1 MPLSQSVSQLQ
12 TRPALYGR
20 EAEVALLR
28 ESLREAFNGHGR
40 LVLIGGEAGI
50 GKTALVET
58 LAADAHDLGALVLFG
73 GCYELAMTPPYGPW
87 SELLSGDLPREGLPP
102 VPPLAGGEGALAA
115 PSQDVL
121 FSQML
126 EFFRELAA
134 RKPVVLVLEDQHW
147 AEPASLELLRFIA
160 RSLRDVRLLI
170 FVTYRDV
177 ELTAQSPLYRYLPQF
192 VREARPVRV
201 SLRRIASESIRQL
214 VVDRYDLPDDEEE
227 RLVQYLDHYAEG
239 NPFFTEEL
247 LRSLEHD
254 GLLVASGGTW
264 RLGDLSETQVPLL
277 IRQIIDTH
285 VAWLDD
291 EAQQL
296 LQVAAVIGTE
306 VPLSLW
312 REAAGADDD
321 ALHRTIEQAL
331 AARLLV
337 ELPGGAGLRFDHA
350 LVREALYDGMLL
362 PRRLAWHRKIG
373 EILATRPNADPDTVA
388 HHLER
393 AGDPRAAHW
402 LVNAGERAGRA
413 RATQDAVERYE
424 QALRL
429 LERDDD
435 SAAERGWLLC
445 NLAEAYRYNDPQRA
459 LGYLEQAAWLTEQVQ
474 DRALNAI
481 VLWSRARIRGFI
493 GENTLAELRQAVE
506 AYDALS
512 PEDHERVLSMGRGY
526 AGSQGPLTQWL
537 AHHGR
542 FDDAIRVGEGCLAR
556 QQGELSPAH
565 HSEIAHALFGLGLA
579 YAATG
584 KPDEGRAALERASQH
599 FAGLGNNFMAAAALK
614 WVLLEAVLIY
624 YPADLDARSEVRDEY
639 ARLWVQTTT
648 GTAYRDGRPL
658 LALFPEQIARGDW
671 DEAWEGAQEYQT
683 TSFLRVD
690 CLAAM
695 AEIERSRGQWES
707 AWARVQVGIPHGTQ
721 TEPSSPFF
729 VRTLAL
735 QRVAA
740 ELALDEGRLDLA
752 REWIDAHD
760 YWLDWSDRLTDRAS
774 GLLLRAR
781 LRLQEGDSAQ
791 ARDLAQ
797 AALDRARVPR
807 QPLVLLA
814 VLRFLGDRDT
824 ASGAFESAALALDE
838 SRRLADACGAAYER
852 ALTQLSQAE
861 LVLAMGRESEIAPL
875 LEAAR
880 EVFERLGAVPALE
893 RAAEIE
899 RRQPA
904 RPVLRTAGGLSVR
917 EVEVLQLVAKGMTDA
932 DVAEALFISPRT
944 VARHLQSVYNKLGV
958 NSRTAATAFAFEHGL
973 V

>member
-1 MPLSQSVSQLQ
+1 MPRTQSVTQLSA
-12 TRPALYGR
+12 RPALYGR
-20 EAEVALLR
+20 DTEIAHLR
-28 ESLREAFNGHGR
+28 ESLADAIAGQGR
-40 LVLIGGEAGI
+40 LVLVGGEAGI
-50 GKTALVET
+50 GKTALVEA
-58 LAADAHDLGALVLFG
+58 LADHARESGTLVLFG
-73 GCYELAMTPPYGPW
+73 ACYELALTPPYGSW
-87 SELLSGDLPREGLPP
+87 SELLRGDLPDGLPP
-102 VPPLAGGEGALAA
+102 VPPLAVPAGSIGA

-121 FSQML
+121 FTQVL
-126 EFFRELAA
+126 GFFRELAA
-134 RKPVVLVLEDQHW
+134 RTPVVVVLEDQHW
-147 AEPASLELLRFIA
+147 AEAASLELLRYIA
-160 RSLRDVRLLI
+160 RSLRDMRMLVI
-170 FVTYRDV
+170 VTYRDV
-177 ELTAQSPLYRYLPQF
+177 ELSAQSPLYRYLPHF
-192 VREARPVRV
+192 VREARPVRI
-201 SLRRIASESIRQL
+201 SLRRIANDSIRQL
-214 VVDRYDLPDDEEE
+214 VVDRYELPADDED
-227 RLVQYLDHYAEG
+227 RLVHYLDHYAEG

-254 GLLVASGGTW
+254 GLLMATGDGWT
-264 RLGDLSETQVPLL
+264 LGDLSETQVPLL

-291 EAQQL
+291 ESQQL

-306 VPLSLW
+306 VPLALW
-312 REAAGADDD
+312 REVAGVDDEV
-321 ALHRTIEQAL
+321 LHRTIEQAC
-331 AARLLV
+331 ASRLLV
-337 ELPGGAGLRFDHA
+337 EQPGATSLRFDHA

-362 PRRLAWHRKIG
+362 PKRLAWHRKIG
-373 EILATRPNADPDTVA
+373 EILATRPNADPDMVA

-429 LERDDD
+429 LERDNG

-445 NLAEAYRYNDPQRA
+445 NLAEAYRYTDPQRA

-481 VLWSRARIRGFI
+481 VLWSRARIKGFI
-493 GENTLAELRQAVE
+493 GENTLNELRQAVD

-512 PEDHERVLSMGRGY
+512 PDDHERVLSMGRGY

-542 FDDAIRVGEGCLAR
+542 FDDAIRVGLGCLER

-565 HSEIAHALFGLGLA
+565 HSEIAHALFGIGLA

-584 KPDEGRAALERASQH
+584 KPDEGRQALERASEH

-624 YPADLDARSEVRDEY
+624 YTADLEARDHVLEEY
-639 ARLWVQTTT
+639 AKLWVQTSTFAT
-648 GTAYRDGRPL
+648 YKDGQPL
-658 LALFPEQIARGDW
+658 LPLFPEQIARGEW
-671 DEAWEGAQEYQT
+671 DEAYESATAHQS

-690 CLAAM
+690 SLAAM
-695 AEIERSRGQWES
+695 AEIEWMRGDWDL
-707 AWARVQVGIPHGTQ
+707 AWQRVQVAIPHGPE

-729 VRTLAL
+729 VRTLAM

-740 ELALDEGRLDLA
+740 HLKLDQGLLDRA
-752 REWIDAHD
+752 REWIDAHE
-760 YWLDWSDRLTDRAS
+760 YWLDWSGRLTDRAS
-774 GLLLRAR
+774 SLLLRAE
-781 LRLQEGDSAQ
+781 LALKEGDAGQ
-791 ARDLAQ
+791 ARELGY
-797 AALDRARVPR
+797 AALERARVPR

-814 VLRFLGDRDT
+814 AQRFLGELQT
-824 ASGAFESAALALDE
+824 ASGAYDTASLLLDE
-838 SRRLADACGAAYER
+838 ARRLADACGAAYER

-861 LVLAMGRESEIAPL
+861 LAIASGRLSDVTPL
-875 LEAAR
+875 LESAR
-880 EVFERLGAVPALE
+880 EVFERLGAKPALE

-899 RRQPA
+899 RRIPA
-904 RPVLRTAGGLSVR
+904 KPVVRAAGGLSVR

-932 DVAEALFISPRT
+932 EVAEALYISPRT

>member
-1 MPLSQSVSQLQ
+1 MPLSPSVSQLQ
-12 TRPALYGR
+12 SRPALYGR
-20 EAEVALLR
+20 EAEVGLLR
-28 ESLREAFNGHGR
+28 ESLRDALGGQGR

-50 GKTALVET
+50 GKTALVEA
-58 LAADAHDLGALVLFG
+58 LAADARELGALVLFG
-73 GCYELAMTPPYGPW
+73 GCYELATTPPYGPW
-87 SELLSGDLPREGLPP
+87 SELLNGDLPREGIAPA
-102 VPPLAGGEGALAA
+102 PLAGLAGSDAA

-126 EFFRELAA
+126 GYFRELAG
-134 RKPVVLVLEDQHW
+134 RQPVVAVLEDQHW
-147 AEPASLELLRFIA
+147 AEAASLELLRFIA
-160 RSLRDVRLLI
+160 RSLRDLRLLI
-170 FVTYRDV
+170 LVTYRDV
-177 ELTAQSPLYRYLPQF
+177 ELSAQYPLYRYLPQF
-192 VREARPVRV
+192 VREARPARI
-201 SLRRIASESIRQL
+201 SLRRIANESIRQL
-214 VVDRYDLPDDEEE
+214 VVDRYQLPKDAEA

-254 GLLVASGGTW
+254 ELLTHADDGW
-264 RLGDLSETQVPLL
+264 QLGNLSETQVPLL

-291 EAQQL
+291 EAQGL

-306 VPLSLW
+306 VPLALW

-337 ELPGGAGLRFDHA
+337 ELPGGSGLRFDHA

-373 EILATRPNADPDTVA
+373 EILAARPNADPDTVA

-393 AGDPRAAHW
+393 AGDPRAAGW

-429 LERDDD
+429 LERDD
-435 SAAERGWLLC
+435 STAVERGWLLC
-445 NLAEAYRYNDPQRA
+445 NLAEAYRYTDPQRA
-459 LGYLEQAAWLTEQVQ
+459 LGYLEQAAWLTEQAQ

-493 GENTLAELRQAVE
+493 GENTLAELTQAVE

-512 PEDHERVLSMGRGY
+512 LEDHERVLSMGRGY

-542 FDDAIRVGEGCLAR
+542 FEDAIRVGEGCLAR

-565 HSEIAHALFGLGLA
+565 HSEIAHALFGLGLS

-584 KPDEGRAALERASQH
+584 RPDEGRAALERASEH

-624 YPADLDARSEVRDEY
+624 YSADLEARRAVLDEY
-639 ARLWVQTTT
+639 AQLWVQTSTFA
-648 GTAYRDGRPL
+648 AYRDGRPL
-658 LALFPEQIARGDW
+658 LPLFPEQYARGDW
-671 DEAWEGAQEYQT
+671 DEAYEAASAYQK

-690 CLAAM
+690 SLAVL
-695 AEIERSRGQWES
+695 AEIERLRGERDA
-707 AWARVQVGIPHGTQ
+707 AWGRIQIGIPHGTE

-740 ELALDEGRLDLA
+740 ELALDEGLLDRA
-752 REWIDAHD
+752 REWIDAHEH
-760 YWLDWSDRLTDRAS
+760 WLDWSGRLTDRAS

-781 LRLQEGDSAQ
+781 LRLAEGQPEQ
-791 ARDLAQ
+791 ARELAQ
-797 AALDRARVPR
+797 AALGRARVPR

-814 VLRFLGDRDT
+814 VQRFIGELET
-824 ASGAFESAALALDE
+824 AGGAYEAAAYALDE
-838 SRRLADACGAAYER
+838 SRRLADACGVPYER
-852 ALTQLSQAE
+852 AITQLSQAE
-861 LVLAMGRESEIAPL
+861 LALASGRVADIAPL
-875 LEAAR
+875 LESAR
-880 EVFERLGAVPALE
+880 EVFERLGALPAQE
-893 RAAEIE
+893 RAGEIE
-899 RRQPA
+899 RRLPA
-904 RPVLRTAGGLSVR
+904 KPVVRVAGGLSAR

-932 DVAEALFISPRT
+932 EVAEALFISPRT

>member
-1 MPLSQSVSQLQ
+1 MPRSQPSQLQ
-12 TRPALYGR
+12 TRSSLYGR
-20 EAEVALLR
+20 DAEIALLR
-28 ESLREAFNGHGR
+28 DSLRDAIAGQGR

-50 GKTALVET
+50 GKTALVEA
-58 LAADAHDLGALVLFG
+58 LAADARDSGMLVLSG
-73 GCYELAMTPPYGPW
+73 GCYELATTPPYGPW
-87 SELLSGDLPREGLPP
+87 SELLSGDVPSEGLPP
-102 VPPLAGGEGALAA
+102 VPLLAGTDESSAA

-121 FSQML
+121 FTQML
-126 EFFRELAA
+126 GFFRALAGKTPA
-134 RKPVVLVLEDQHW
+134 VLVFEDQHW
-147 AEPASLELLRFIA
+147 AEATSLELLRFVS
-160 RSLRDVRLLI
+160 RSLRDLRLLI
-170 FVTYRDV
+170 LVTYRDV
-177 ELTAQSPLYRYLPQF
+177 ELSAQSPLYRYLPQF

-201 SLRRIASESIRQL
+201 SLRRIASDSIRQL
-214 VVDRYDLPDDEEE
+214 VVDRYELPDEDEA
-227 RLVQYLDHYAEG
+227 RLVHYLDHYAEG

-254 GLLVASGGTW
+254 GLLVDVSGVW
-264 RLGDLSETQVPLL
+264 QLGDLSDTQVPLL

-285 VAWLDD
+285 VGWLDD
-291 EAQQL
+291 EAQEL

-306 VPLSLW
+306 VPLTLW
-312 REAAGADDD
+312 REVSGVDDD
-321 ALHRTIEQAL
+321 ALHRTVEQAL

-337 ELPGGAGLRFDHA
+337 EQPGSGGLRFDHA

-373 EILATRPNADPDTVA
+373 EILASRPNADPDTVA

-393 AGDPRAAHW
+393 AGDPRAAGW

-413 RATQDAVERYE
+413 RATQDAVQRYE

-429 LERDDD
+429 LERDDS
-435 SAAERGWLLC
+435 SAIERGWLLC
-445 NLAEAYRYNDPQRA
+445 NLAEAYRYTDPHRA
-459 LGYLEQAAWLTEQVQ
+459 LGYLEQAAWVTEQVQ

-493 GENTLAELRQAVE
+493 GENTLAELTQAVE

-512 PEDHERVLSMGRGY
+512 SDDHERVLAMGRGY

-537 AHHGR
+537 SHHGR

-584 KPDEGRAALERASQH
+584 RPDEGRAALERASEH
-599 FAGLGNNFMAAAALK
+599 FFGLGNNFMAAAALK
-614 WVLLEAVLIY
+614 WVMLEAVLVY
-624 YPADLDARSEVRDEY
+624 YTADLDARREVQAGY
-639 ARLWVQTTT
+639 ADTWVQTSTF
-648 GTAYRDGRPL
+648 ASYRDGQPL
-658 LALFPEQIARGDW
+658 LPLFPEQIARGDW
-671 DEAWEGAQEYQT
+671 DEAYEGAQIYQK

-690 CLAAM
+690 CLAAL
-695 AEIERSRGQWES
+695 AEIERLRGEREA
-707 AWARVQVGIPHGTQ
+707 AWGRIQVGIPHGTE

-740 ELALDEGRLDLA
+740 DLALDEGRPERA
-752 REWIDAHD
+752 REWIDAHE
-760 YWLDWSDRLTDRAS
+760 YWLDWSGRLTDRAS

-781 LRLQEGDSAQ
+781 LRLLEGQPEQASAA
-791 ARDLAQ
+791 AR

-807 QPLVLLA
+807 QPLVLLS
-814 VLRFLGDRDT
+814 VQRFLGELDI
-824 ASGAFESAALALDE
+824 AAGQYDAAAIALDE
-838 SRRLADACGAAYER
+838 SRRLADACSAPYER
-852 ALTQLSQAE
+852 ALTLLSLAE
-861 LVLAMGRESEIAPL
+861 LALAQDRSSDAMPL

-880 EVFERLGAVPALE
+880 DVFDRLGAAPALE
-893 RAAEIE
+893 RIAAVE
-899 RRQPA
+899 RRL
-904 RPVLRTAGGLSVR
+904 PVKPVARTAGGLSVR

-932 DVAEALFISPRT
+932 DVADALFISPRT